1 MDENIQRAINSGLS
15 IVERGL
21 RNIIK
26 DLKEDNES
34 EWILRKSLND
44 IDEETARQLTEK
56 AELMLD
62 DIREFDNA
70 YKLEKNLESTR
81 WRLTTSLSEIWSIL
95 NELTPEHLRGY
106 GTMTPEEDNEL
117 KARIDRTLAVCNE
130 MRNILSNQG

>member
-15 IVERGL
+15 IVERNL

-26 DLKEDNES
+26 DLKEDNGS

-44 IDEETARQLTEK
+44 IDKETARQLTEK